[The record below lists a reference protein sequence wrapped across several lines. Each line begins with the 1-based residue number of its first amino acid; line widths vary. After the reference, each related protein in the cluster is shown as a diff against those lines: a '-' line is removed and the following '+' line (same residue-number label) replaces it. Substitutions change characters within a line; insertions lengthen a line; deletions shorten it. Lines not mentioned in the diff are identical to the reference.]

1 MREATDKMSHRESH
15 GGYGSR
21 LYCIWAHIKARCLD
35 KDDKNYPFHGDRGIT
50 VCDGW
55 KNSFSAFR
63 SWALQNGYND
73 ELTIDRIDVNGNY
86 EPGNCRW
93 ITQSEQM
100 SNTRKTRRVTFRGET
115 LSLKQMAEK
124 YGLDKTTV
132 SLRLKRGWS
141 LESALTTPPGERR
154 DNRKYLTFNGMT
166 LPFSQMAKH
175 YGLKPPTL
183 SMRLKRGMT
192 LEEALTTP
200 LKT

>member
-1 MREATDKMSHRESH
+1 
-15 GGYGSR
+15 
-21 LYCIWAHIKARCLD
+21 
-35 KDDKNYPFHGDRGIT
+35 
-50 VCDGW
+50 
-55 KNSFSAFR
+55 
-63 SWALQNGYND
+63 
-73 ELTIDRIDVNGNY
+73 
-86 EPGNCRW
+86 
-93 ITQSEQM
+93 M